1 MRYIKAIYI
10 GLIGMMLAGCQAD
23 QWEGIEGGFQITL
36 SDEATVTTKSTPA
49 ELGEPTTDKFKL
61 KIVNEATNNAA
72 YDGAYKSG
80 TIPAAAGTYTV
91 TATFGENPVLALDD
105 PYYKGEKT
113 SVVVKDG
120 ETTSVNI
127 SCSVANAL
135 ATIFY
140 ADTAKFDEMYSSYG
154 VEVKVN
160 NYNYNYSV
168 TIGDGT
174 KKSAYYQ
181 AGSKP
186 TFTFKGVLKGNNK
199 EVSKV
204 LENDLLSSASTFE
217 ARQHCKL
224 TLSLETTA
232 SGLVPTISKAETT
245 TVTINETIPMEWL
258 PAPKVNGFNDDN
270 QTSLTYTETED
281 ALSAQL
287 RFSGS
292 LAIQDV
298 EFSFEFEDPQEKFQ
312 ALNDTSFLL
321 SELTED
327 DRSLLNAASII
338 LPNLDGTNSGQFDF
352 TAMTSSLQTKGNGE
366 ETTNTIKLR
375 VKANNRWSSEEP
387 ISYEI
392 KTVKPIFSVSAY
404 PGNIWTKEFTMNAL
418 MESQVESGDY
428 RKLKAGMEYQ
438 FSANGESNWE
448 NLNDDLRQTNL
459 TPGTNYYIRGLYRGK
474 IASEITKVQTYPVIE
489 LENGDMED
497 WNLSEIGYYYN
508 TLTWNKNPLRTY
520 NPWSENNQYWNTN
533 NDFTT
538 RHRDQ
543 WSPPFST
550 IYYYNSFP
558 AVSHTKDVHGG
569 NWAAELRNTAA
580 GRGNTSSSSSSYD
593 FNNVPGELFIGDI
606 NVITNGTAV
615 SPNDSYE
622 INKGKEFKSRPT
634 GIRFYYKY
642 SPYTTDS
649 WKVYIA
655 LYDKTDKIIAENEI
669 TNGESVTSYKEIN
682 INFNYIEDTDIMPAK
697 IYIYFA
703 SSVNSGSSL
712 PYHSTNV
719 TTWYNDSQR
728 TDKTLSGSIFIIDD
742 ISLVYDK

>member
-1 MRYIKAIYI
+1 MIRKINKFYYC
-10 GLIGMMLAGCQAD
+10 LFSLFFLASCQEETLMDKTA
-23 QWEGIEGGFQITL
+23 GFQITL
-36 SDEATVTTKSTPA
+36 SDEVTVTTKSTPA

-105 PYYKGEKT
+105 PYYKGDT
-113 SVVVKDG
+113 TGVKVEEG
-120 ETTSVNI
+120 QTTSITLN
-127 SCSVANAL
+127 CKVANAL

-160 NYNYNYSV
+160 NSSV

-174 KKSAYYQ
+174 KESAYYQ

-217 ARQHCKL
+217 AGQHCKL
-224 TLSLETTA
+224 TLSMEATA
-232 SGLVPTISKAETT
+232 SGLVPTISKVEAT

-312 ALNDTSFLL
+312 ALNNKSFVL
-321 SELTED
+321 SELTEE

-338 LPNLDGTNSGQFDF
+338 LPNLDKTNSGQFDF

-387 ISYEI
+387 NVYEI
-392 KTVKPIFSVSAY
+392 RTVKPEFSISVNEANCWSREFTIEEITVSEGK
-404 PGNIWTKEFTMNAL
+404 GNLEKIKENLIYQYYNGNDWVECTTRDNVKGRTQQFKEAAESIPTKEYKVRA
-418 MESQVESGDY
+418 
-428 RKLKAGMEYQ
+428 
-438 FSANGESNWE
+438 
-448 NLNDDLRQTNL
+448 
-459 TPGTNYYIRGLYRGK
+459 LYRGA
-474 IASEITKVQTYPVIE
+474 IASSEATATLETPTQLPNSGMEEWNYTVNDGGWFGMDIPIYYPWTS
-489 LENGDMED
+489 GT
-497 WNLSEIGYYYN
+497 S
-508 TLTWNKNPLRTY
+508 
-520 NPWSENNQYWNTN
+520 SFWNTN
-533 NDFTT
+533 NDYTT
-538 RHRDQ
+538 RYRT
-543 WSPPFST
+543 WGSST
-550 IYYYNSFP
+550 YYNCFP
-558 AVSHTKDVHGG
+558 AVSFTSISKNGK
-569 NWAAELRNTAA
+569 AAEIRNTAA
-580 GRGNTSSSSSSYD
+580 GSGNTLPS
-593 FNNVPGELFIGDI
+593 NARKENRVPGILFIGDLD
-606 NVITNGTAV
+606 NNTGTI
-615 SPNDSYE
+615 S
-622 INKGKEFKSRPT
+622 NKGKEFTSRPSQ
-634 GIRFYYKY
+634 IEFYYTYNPIGNDNDIFDVTISWIDANGQTINEKNLQFTGKVENYTKGIVTLPIDQQHLY
-642 SPYTTDS
+642 SKCSKIFVQFRSSIYSGEELPWEKDIQVTTEG
-649 WKVYIA
+649 
-655 LYDKTDKIIAENEI
+655 YDKT
-669 TNGESVTSYKEIN
+669 
-682 INFNYIEDTDIMPAK
+682 FDTW
-697 IYIYFA
+697 
-703 SSVNSGSSL
+703 SGSVL
-712 PYHSTNV
+712 
-719 TTWYNDSQR
+719 R
-728 TDKTLSGSIFIIDD
+728 IDD

>member
-1 MRYIKAIYI
+1 MKYKDKYYKMRYIKAIYI
-10 GLIGMMLAGCQAD
+10 GLIGMLLAGCQAD
-23 QWEGIEGGFQITL
+23 QWESIEGGFLITL
-36 SDEATVTTKSTPA
+36 SDEVTVTTKSTPA

-80 TIPAAAGTYTV
+80 TIPAAAGTYTI
-91 TATFGENPVLALDD
+91 TASFGENPVLALDD
-105 PYYKGEKT
+105 PYYKGEET
-113 SVVVKDG
+113 GVVVKDG

-217 ARQHCKL
+217 AGQHCKL
-224 TLSLETTA
+224 TLSMEATA
-232 SGLVPTISKAETT
+232 SGLVPTISKVEAS

-258 PAPKVNGFNDDN
+258 PKPKVNGFNDDN

-418 MESQVESGDY
+418 MEDQVTKGDFS
-428 RKLKAGMEYQ
+428 KLSANMKYQ
-438 FSANGESNWE
+438 FSTDGKSNWTDLSE
-448 NLNDDLRQTNL
+448 DLRKADL
-459 TPGTNYYIRGLYRGK
+459 EPGTTYYIRGVYRG
-474 IASEITKVQTYPVIE
+474 EICSDPVAVSTYPIIE
-489 LENGDMED
+489 LENGGLENYQIVKGED
-497 WNLSEIGYYYN
+497 KTGSRYGAHYEWDSWCTLNDLTCDDTHAFIWGN
-508 TLTWNKNPLRTY
+508 TAFNSRSGTRPTTDARTGGDGKAV
-520 NPWSENNQYWNTN
+520 WI
-533 NDFTT
+533 
-538 RHRDQ
+538 
-543 WSPPFST
+543 ST
-550 IYYYNSFP
+550 IGWGYGTTTY
-558 AVSHTKDVHGG
+558 HTI
-569 NWAAELRNTAA
+569 T
-580 GRGNTSSSSSSYD
+580 
-593 FNNVPGELFIGDI
+593 PGELFLGTLS
-606 NVITNGTAV
+606 NVNHDDDTYTKSYGITY
-615 SPNDSYE
+615 S
-622 INKGKEFKSRPT
+622 SRPT
-634 GIRFYYKY
+634 ALHFWYKY
-642 SPYTTDS
+642 APFDGDHSDIYIQVLGENQEVLGEASLNNSETVSVYTETT
-649 WKVYIA
+649 
-655 LYDKTDKIIAENEI
+655 LNI
-669 TNGESVTSYKEIN
+669 TYYEDFLSVPVTSLNVVFKTGNKLSVEARG
-682 INFNYIEDTDIMPAK
+682 ETGVGGEGDPA
-697 IYIYFA
+697 YR
-703 SSVNSGSSL
+703 GSEL
-712 PYHSTNV
+712 Y
-719 TTWYNDSQR
+719 
-728 TDKTLSGSIFIIDD
+728 IDD